1 MDSAISK
8 WVFVQAHKSYELSR
22 LWLFV
27 CLVKRGVNGSW
38 IQLCP
43 FHFQYS
49 PVEQKKHIFFMFVII
64 VLFFLREVSLIS
76 YHNVSCLLILCSEKH
91 SVYRAGQEQ
100 PLSRWHGVTVHQVS
114 VVLSLAHCATELT
127 SAEQVK

>member
-1 MDSAISK
+1 MDSAIRK
-8 WVFVQAHKSYELSR
+8 WVFVQAPKSYELSR

-27 CLVKRGVNGSW
+27 CLVKRGVTRSW

-49 PVEQKKHIFFMFVII
+49 PVQIFFMLVVI

-76 YHNVSCLLILCSEKH
+76 YQNVSCLLILCSEGH
-91 SVYRAGQEQ
+91 CVYRGGQEQ

-114 VVLSLAHCATELT
+114 VVLSLAHCATELWRA
-127 SAEQVK
+127 S